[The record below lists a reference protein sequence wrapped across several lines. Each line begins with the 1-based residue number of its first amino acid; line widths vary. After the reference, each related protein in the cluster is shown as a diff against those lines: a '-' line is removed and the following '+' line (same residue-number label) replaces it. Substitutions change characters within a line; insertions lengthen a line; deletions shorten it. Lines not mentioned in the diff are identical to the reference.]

1 MYHVYHKM
9 FPEDKTKYP
18 FTNNLK
24 KVPSTSTQVQHSRH
38 RFAPTHTENG
48 QLKISHAR
56 MHDLRRFNRSHC
68 KSMYSSLCIIR
79 LSIVYRVILI
89 LSNQRYG
96 TVATRTIQLANN
108 LLCYEY
114 PIKRI
119 SFAVATLMKM
129 VAPIMATYVG
139 TAPKLTLPKNTSK
152 QLWNRRLTGC
162 CCSRTNKRTHRT
174 ETLAEFCAP
183 TSIFTILLDALPYA
197 LQQNNVPALA
207 GSPIWLAR

>member
-1 MYHVYHKM
+1 MH
-9 FPEDKTKYP
+9 
-18 FTNNLK
+18 
-24 KVPSTSTQVQHSRH
+24 STSTQVYYRRH
-38 RFAPTHTENG
+38 EYAPTHIENG

-56 MHDLRRFNRSHC
+56 MHDLRGFDRSHC
-68 KSMYSSLCIIR
+68 KSMYGSLCIIR

-96 TVATRTIQLANN
+96 TVATRSIQLPNN

-119 SFAVATLMKM
+119 SFVVATLMKM

-139 TAPKLTLPKNTSK
+139 TAPKLALPKNTSK
-152 QLWNRRLTGC
+152 QSWNRRLTGC

>member
-1 MYHVYHKM
+1 MYVINCVY
-9 FPEDKTKYP
+9 
-18 FTNNLK
+18 
-24 KVPSTSTQVQHSRH
+24 
-38 RFAPTHTENG
+38 
-48 QLKISHAR
+48 SHP
-56 MHDLRRFNRSHC
+56 DIV
-68 KSMYSSLCIIR
+68 KSK
-79 LSIVYRVILI
+79 
-89 LSNQRYG
+89 
-96 TVATRTIQLANN
+96 VATRTIQLANN

-119 SFAVATLMKM
+119 SFVVATLMKM

-152 QLWNRRLTGC
+152 QSWNRRLTGC

>member
-1 MYHVYHKM
+1 MYI
-9 FPEDKTKYP
+9 TKC
-18 FTNNLK
+18 FQRIKQSIHLQISAK
-24 KVPSTSTQVQHSRH
+24 KIPSTSKQVQHSRH

-56 MHDLRRFNRSHC
+56 MHDPRRFNRSHC
-68 KSMYSSLCIIR
+68 KSMYRYSSLCIIR
-79 LSIVYRVILI
+79 LSIVHRVVLI

-129 VAPIMATYVG
+129 LAPIMAIYVG
-139 TAPKLTLPKNTSK
+139 TAPKLALPKNTSK
-152 QLWNRRLTGC
+152 QSWNRRLTGC

-183 TSIFTILLDALPYA
+183 TIIFTILLDALPYA